1 MSCPIGLFYGSTT
14 GNTEGVAELISEQI
28 GFDKIHRIDI
38 AADGLENL
46 PEYEHLIL
54 GIPTWDF
61 GELQE
66 DWADMW
72 TILEKAALKGK
83 TCAVFGL
90 GDQIGYGEWFLDA
103 MGLLHDRVQA
113 QGAVMVG
120 YWPVEGYDFEDS
132 KALTSERTQ
141 FVGLAIDE
149 DCQHGET
156 QERVQKWCQQIL
168 QEFGMSDA

>member
-14 GNTEGVAELISEQI
+14 GNTESVAELIAERI
-28 GFDKIHRIDI
+28 GFDQVHRIDI
-38 AADGLENL
+38 AADGLESVA
-46 PEYEHLIL
+46 EYEHLIL

-66 DWADMW
+66 DWDDLW
-72 TILEKAALKGK
+72 QVLEAAEVQGK

-90 GDQIGYGEWFLDA
+90 GDQIGYGEWFVDA
-103 MGLLHDRVQA
+103 MGLLHDRMKEK
-113 QGAVMVG
+113 GARMVG
-120 YWPVEGYDFEDS
+120 YWSTEGYDFEES
-132 KALTSERTQ
+132 KALTADGKQ

-156 QERVQKWCQQIL
+156 QERVEKWCAQVMS
-168 QEFGMSDA
+168 EFGMAD

>member
-14 GNTEGVAELISEQI
+14 GNTESVAELIAEQI
-28 GFDKIHRIDI
+28 GFDQVHRIDI
-38 AADGLENL
+38 AADGLESVA
-46 PEYEHLIL
+46 EYEHLIL

-66 DWADMW
+66 DWDDLW
-72 TILEKAALKGK
+72 QVLDAAEVQGK

-90 GDQIGYGEWFLDA
+90 GDQIGYGEWFVDA
-103 MGLLHDRVQA
+103 VGLLHDRMKGK
-113 QGAVMVG
+113 GARMVG
-120 YWPVEGYDFEDS
+120 YWSTEGYDFEES
-132 KALTSERTQ
+132 KALTADGKQ

-156 QERVQKWCQQIL
+156 QERVEKWCAQVMS
-168 QEFGMSDA
+168 EFGMSD

>member
-38 AADGLENL
+38 AADGLESL
-46 PEYEHLIL
+46 SEYEHLIL

-66 DWADMW
+66 DWADLW
-72 TILEKAALKGK
+72 TLLENIDLQGK
-83 TCAVFGL
+83 TCALFGL

-103 MGLLHDRVQA
+103 MGLLHERVQA
-113 QGAVMVG
+113 KGAVMVG
-120 YWPVEGYDFEDS
+120 YWPVEGYDFEAS
-132 KALTSERTQ
+132 KALTADGQQ
-141 FVGLAIDE
+141 FVGLGIDE

-156 QERVQKWCQQIL
+156 QERVTQWCQQVL
-168 QEFGMSDA
+168 KEFGMA

>member
-14 GNTEGVAELISEQI
+14 GNTESVAELISEQI

-38 AADGLENL
+38 AADGLDSL
-46 PEYEHLIL
+46 AEYEHLIL

-72 TILEKAALKGK
+72 TILEKAELKGK

-90 GDQIGYGEWFLDA
+90 GDQIGYSEWFLDA
-103 MGLLHDRVQA
+103 MGLLHNRVQE
-113 QGAVMVG
+113 QGALMVG

-132 KALTSERTQ
+132 KALTPDRKH
-141 FVGLAIDE
+141 FVGLAVDE

-156 QERVQKWCQQIL
+156 QERVNAWCKQVLTQ
-168 QEFGMSDA
+168 FGMNNS

>member
-38 AADGLENL
+38 AADGLDSL
-46 PEYEHLIL
+46 ADYEHLIL

-66 DWADMW
+66 DWVDMW
-72 TILEKAALKGK
+72 TILEKAELRGK

-90 GDQIGYGEWFLDA
+90 GDQIGYAEWFLDA
-103 MGLLHDRVQA
+103 MGLLHDRVQE
-113 QGAVMVG
+113 QGASMVG
-120 YWPVEGYDFEDS
+120 YWSVEGYDFEES
-132 KALTSERTQ
+132 KALTSDRSQ

-156 QERVQKWCQQIL
+156 QERVEQWCQQVL
-168 QEFGMSDA
+168 AEFGMSDP